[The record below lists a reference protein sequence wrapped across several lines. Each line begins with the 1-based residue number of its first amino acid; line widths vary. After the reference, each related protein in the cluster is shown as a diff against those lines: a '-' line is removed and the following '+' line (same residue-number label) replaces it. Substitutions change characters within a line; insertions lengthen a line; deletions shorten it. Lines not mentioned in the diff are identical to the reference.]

1 MLSLVQN
8 QFLGRRANLWTK
20 LGRAK
25 PVKEISLADTVAMVC
40 TAGMDT
46 LSAMGLLKEMLGK
59 TKMVLRWVKRFILT
73 MLGAVAVEISKVE
86 SHIGGVK
93 AVCGC
98 FGRY

>member
-46 LSAMGLLKEMLGK
+46 MGLLKEMLGK
-59 TKMVLRWVKRFILT
+59 TMIVLRWVKRFMLT

-98 FGRY
+98 FGRS